1 MKAYTLKI
9 LSDGLRPVLSERPLP
24 EPGAGQVR
32 VRLQAASL
40 NYRDLLSL
48 MDGGAHWEGRI
59 PLSDGAGV
67 IDAIGAGVEGWR
79 IGDRVA
85 ASFFPH
91 WVDGPFE
98 LDYLGTALGGERT
111 DGVLAE
117 AVVLPAHG
125 VVAVPGRL
133 NAVQAATLPCA
144 AVTAWQALVVRG
156 GLTARDT
163 VLIQGTGGVAIFAL
177 QIAAA
182 VGARTIVLSSSNEK
196 LDRVAA
202 LGASHGIN
210 YRQVPDWDVAVR
222 DLTGGRGASHVLELG
237 GPGTFGRSLK
247 SVAAGGH
254 IAQIG
259 VLTGFGPQENL
270 ISLQFANAT
279 IDGICVGSRKHLED
293 VIAFFERHR
302 IDPVID
308 RSFAFQEAPQA
319 FDHLK
324 GATHF
329 GKVVI
334 EF

>member
-1 MKAYTLKI
+1 MKAYQLKK
-9 LSDGLRPVLSERPLP
+9 LPDGLRPVVSELPLP

-32 VRLQAASL
+32 VRLQTASL

-48 MDGGAHWEGRI
+48 MDGGDHWNGCI

-67 IDAIGAGVEGWR
+67 IEAVGEGVDGWR
-79 IGDRVA
+79 TGDRVA
-85 ASFFPH
+85 TSFFPH
-91 WVDGPFE
+91 WVAGPYE
-98 LDYLGTALGGERT
+98 MDYLATALGGQST

-117 AVVLPAHG
+117 AALLPAHG
-125 VVAVPGRL
+125 VVAIPERL
-133 NAVQAATLPCA
+133 TAAQAATLPCA

-156 GLTARDT
+156 GLTAQDT

-177 QIAAA
+177 QIANAI
-182 VGARTIVLSSSNEK
+182 GAKSIVLSSSDEK

-210 YRQVPDWDVAVR
+210 YRQVPDWHEAVR
-222 DLTGGRGASHVLELG
+222 ALTGGRGASHILELG

-279 IDGICVGSRKHLED
+279 IDGICVGSRKHLEE
-293 VIAFFERHR
+293 VIAFFEEHR
-302 IDPVID
+302 IEPVID
-308 RSFAFQEAPQA
+308 RSFTFQEAPQA
-319 FDHLK
+319 FDYLK